1 MTTYLVTGANRGI
14 GLELVKQ
21 LSSKPGAVVIGTT
34 RSVAKL
40 PADAGFLQGVRWVEL
55 DVSDWGSIES
65 LPERLG
71 GVDAIDVLINN
82 AGVSSPARLLADVT
96 GPELERVFRVN
107 TFAPLLVTK
116 ALLPKLVAGS
126 RKLVLNITSQLGSI
140 ANNTGGSSYAYRA
153 SKTGLNQLTVSLA
166 NELRPMGIACV
177 MAHPGW
183 VQTDMGGKE
192 ATLTPEVSVR
202 GLVSIVDQAELSMSG
217 RFLNY
222 DGNPL
227 PW

>member
-14 GLELVKQ
+14 GLEFVKQ
-21 LSSKPGAVVIGTT
+21 LSARPGAVVIGTA
-34 RSVAKL
+34 RRVSGLGPEAASVK
-40 PADAGFLQGVRWVEL
+40 GVRWVEL
-55 DVSDWGSIES
+55 DVSEWASIES
-65 LPERLG
+65 LPERLADVG
-71 GVDAIDVLINN
+71 SIDVLINN
-82 AGVSSPARLLADVT
+82 AGVSSQARALADVT

-107 TFAPLLVTK
+107 TFAPLMVTK
-116 ALLPKLVAGS
+116 ALLPKLNAGR
-126 RKLVLNITSQLGSI
+126 RKLVMNVTSQLGSI

-166 NELRPMGIACV
+166 NELRPMGVTCV
-177 MAHPGW
+177 MVHPGW

-202 GLVSIVDQAELSMSG
+202 GLLGVLDRAELSMSG

-222 DGNPL
+222 DGTGL

>member
-21 LSSKPGAVVIGTT
+21 LSAKPGAVVIGTA

-40 PADAGFLQGVRWVEL
+40 PADAGLLQGVRWVEL
-55 DVSDWGSIES
+55 DVSDWASIES

-116 ALLPKLVAGS
+116 ALLPKVVAGS

-166 NELRPMGIACV
+166 NELRPNGVTCI

-202 GLVSIVDQAELSMSG
+202 GLLGIVDRAELSMSG

-222 DGNPL
+222 DGSAL

>member
-14 GLELVKQ
+14 GLEFVKQ
-21 LSSKPGAVVIGTT
+21 LSARPGAVVIGTA
-34 RSVAKL
+34 RRVSGLSPEAASVK
-40 PADAGFLQGVRWVEL
+40 GVRWVEL
-55 DVSDWGSIES
+55 DVSDWASIES

-166 NELRPMGIACV
+166 NELRPVGVTCI

-202 GLVSIVDQAELSMSG
+202 GLLGIVDRAELSMSG

-222 DGNPL
+222 DGSAL